1 MSCWLVL
8 SLNAQD
14 IYGCTSPFAPNY
26 NPAANINDYSC
37 DYDVPQLLAD
47 GYCIQE
53 LLDGDVWY
61 YDFQGIEYG
70 GGYIRHVSESA
81 GKALISS
88 GTNVGSF
95 EWGCYPQNV
104 STSTSAWTGET
115 NTLAIVSAGCTDVA
129 DAAIAAYQFSQNG
142 YNDWFLPSKGDA
154 GSGDCGTCGAWG
166 YNYWS
171 SSQYSSDEAW
181 ALTTST
187 STYYSDA
194 KYFDK
199 NVVPVRYIDLEDDCI
214 GPASCQDWVQ
224 EGQGGPPPGVSC
236 DYPLFNCE
244 SVDDPIWNDMATG
257 LYPADTS
264 YLEVGIS
271 SDASVLLHASE
282 SFTVDG
288 TAQTLISLEID
299 SIADLPP
306 GLTLDD
312 SGLPLMLSPDEGAVS
327 TSCFAL
333 EGVPSDQGTYT
344 ITVYST
350 ATIAV
355 FGFEIPVDGVQFHH
369 TIEVL
374 ETTSEI
380 LGCTYADALNF
391 NPYANLDDGSCEFEP
406 FAGCE
411 SDTDGDGVCDED
423 EVPGCITPLACNYD
437 SAATD
442 DDGSCTYAEAG
453 IDCDGICLLD
463 SDGDGIC
470 DEFELVGCTASNAC
484 NYDSSATDDDGSC
497 DFCSCAA
504 AGNPVAGYT
513 LSIEVHAVDVVP
525 GYTTYRVYQNLVNAD
540 DFVLSIYGNS
550 DDPLSISTTTGYYN
564 SSFGGITAASINAA
578 LLGFFPDL
586 GADSWV
592 TIGIDSQPTENQTEI
607 STVESQDQ
615 PWASSFAS
623 GSSLDGQDIVMDDF
637 AGGAWYVVGGPNG
650 LGGDDNRVLLMQLS
664 TMGEFSGV
672 INTQILENGSADDN
686 DIRNTYEFSGTG
698 EFSSEGFACGCLDEA
713 ASNYDG
719 TADYEDGSCDY
730 SVPGCIAPQ
739 ACNYDSAA
747 TDDDGSCTYA
757 EAGLD
762 CDGNCLVD
770 TDGDQICDQDEIT
783 GCQDNAACNYDATAT
798 DDGYCDYPEAN
809 YDCDGNCLNDVDQ
822 DGICDEFEVAGCT
835 DSSACNYNAAATND
849 DSSCTYAGAG
859 YDCAGDCLVD
869 SDGDDICDQ
878 DEVVGCQDNAACNYD
893 ATATDD
899 GYCDYPEANYD
910 CDGNCLNDS
919 DNDSICDSEEVNGC
933 MNSSACN
940 YSSDATDEDGSCLF
954 PSGGFDCEGNSFC
967 GDGTIWSDDFAVCLA
982 SICSEDINGD
992 GVVGTADLLALLSVY
1007 GEYCPE

>member
-1 MSCWLVL
+1 LC
-8 SLNAQD
+8 
-14 IYGCTSPFAPNY
+14 GR
-26 NPAANINDYSC
+26 
-37 DYDVPQLLAD
+37 YD
-47 GYCIQE
+47 E
-53 LLDGDVWY
+53 
-61 YDFQGIEYG
+61 
-70 GGYIRHVSESA
+70 
-81 GKALISS
+81 
-88 GTNVGSF
+88 
-95 EWGCYPQNV
+95 
-104 STSTSAWTGET
+104 
-115 NTLAIVSAGCTDVA
+115 
-129 DAAIAAYQFSQNG
+129 
-142 YNDWFLPSKGDA
+142 
-154 GSGDCGTCGAWG
+154 
-166 YNYWS
+166 
-171 SSQYSSDEAW
+171 
-181 ALTTST
+181 
-187 STYYSDA
+187 
-194 KYFDK
+194 
-199 NVVPVRYIDLEDDCI
+199 
-214 GPASCQDWVQ
+214 
-224 EGQGGPPPGVSC
+224 
-236 DYPLFNCE
+236 
-244 SVDDPIWNDMATG
+244 
-257 LYPADTS
+257 
-264 YLEVGIS
+264 
-271 SDASVLLHASE
+271 
-282 SFTVDG
+282 
-288 TAQTLISLEID
+288 
-299 SIADLPP
+299 
-306 GLTLDD
+306 
-312 SGLPLMLSPDEGAVS
+312 
-327 TSCFAL
+327 
-333 EGVPSDQGTYT
+333 
-344 ITVYST
+344 
-350 ATIAV
+350 
-355 FGFEIPVDGVQFHH
+355 
-369 TIEVL
+369 
-374 ETTSEI
+374 
-380 LGCTYADALNF
+380 
-391 NPYANLDDGSCEFEP
+391 
-406 FAGCE
+406 
-411 SDTDGDGVCDED
+411 
-423 EVPGCITPLACNYD
+423 
-437 SAATD
+437 
-442 DDGSCTYAEAG
+442 
-453 IDCDGICLLD
+453 
-463 SDGDGIC
+463 
-470 DEFELVGCTASNAC
+470 
-484 NYDSSATDDDGSC
+484 
-497 DFCSCAA
+497 
-504 AGNPVAGYT
+504 
-513 LSIEVHAVDVVP
+513 
-525 GYTTYRVYQNLVNAD
+525 
-540 DFVLSIYGNS
+540 
-550 DDPLSISTTTGYYN
+550 PLSISTTTGFYN
-564 SSFGGITAASINAA
+564 SQFGGTTAAAINPAF
-578 LLGFFPDL
+578 LGFFPDL

-592 TIGIDSQPTENQTEI
+592 TIGIDSQPIENQTEI

-615 PWASSFAS
+615 PWVSSFAS

-637 AGGAWYVVGGPNG
+637 SGGIWYVINGTPNG

-757 EAGLD
+757 EAGID

-835 DSSACNYNAAATND
+835 DSSACNYNAAATDD
-849 DSSCTYAGAG
+849 DSSCTYAQAG

-940 YSSDATDEDGSCLF
+940 YSSDATDEDDSCLF